1 MPNTEEGIVPRLLNC
16 QNQMGGRRRMQP
28 NQGNDIIE
36 VSSAL
41 ERIGGDK
48 DFLKELLDLY
58 IEDFSEQYPR
68 LEEALGQKD
77 FTAILELGHC
87 LKGSSANLSLNHLR
101 EHAYRVEKAGEAG
114 NLEDAQTAAAE
125 LKNEFERLKNYL
137 PQLIQNI

>member
-1 MPNTEEGIVPRLLNC
+1 
-16 QNQMGGRRRMQP
+16 MGGRRRMQP

-36 VSSAL
+36 VSSVL

-114 NLEDAQTAAAE
+114 NLEDAQTAAG
-125 LKNEFERLKNYL
+125 LLWRILSDGPNRHGPGRCFRGRSLF
-137 PQLIQNI
+137 IQSA